1 MSRFLRPG
9 KHQLEY
15 TDLANI
21 AMKRALDNSGV
32 SFKDHIEAVYVGY
45 VYGDSCSG

>member
-1 MSRFLRPG
+1 MTRFLRPG
-9 KHQLEY
+9 KHPLEY

-21 AMKRALDNSGV
+21 AMKRALNDAKVNFADS
-32 SFKDHIEAVYVGY
+32 IEAVYVGY